1 MFGPVIRVHEAFT
14 GDWEADK
21 LKLEACAQKSFTAA
35 NAALHAQVIQTLFQ
49 HLTYD
54 TPAAPE
60 FPTRQGLIR
69 KVHDEIWP
77 IAHFSN
83 LYFKASPNVEISWHS
98 GNQSY
103 DATVT
108 DGRPETENSQVKYL
122 EVTTLQDA
130 EDAAL
135 LKQLAASDTGI
146 VSSEGDQRT
155 LQHSRKLE
163 KLKAVLRKKAKI
175 NYPEGT
181 VLLVY
186 TDEERFKSFYFG
198 YEPQQLDKQ
207 GDFEKVLRDNND
219 DLKRFL
225 DVVIYSR
232 KQIYCS
238 RLTLKQD
245 Q

>member
-1 MFGPVIRVHEAFT
+1 MFGPVITVHEEFT
-14 GDWEADK
+14 DDWDVDK
-21 LKLEACAQKSFTAA
+21 LKLETCAQKSFTAA

-49 HLTYD
+49 RLTFD

-60 FPTRQGLIR
+60 FPTRQGLLR

-103 DATVT
+103 DATVA
-108 DGRPETENSQVKYL
+108 DHRPETESSLVKYL

-130 EDAAL
+130 EDAEL

-146 VSSEGDQRT
+146 LCTEGDQQM

-163 KLKAVLRKKAKI
+163 KLEAVLRKKAKI

-186 TDEERFKSFYFG
+186 TDEERFKSFHFG
-198 YEPQQLDKQ
+198 YEPRQIDKQ
-207 GDFEKVLRDNND
+207 GDFKKVLSEKSE
-219 DLKRFL
+219 DLKHFL
-225 DVVIYSR
+225 DVVIYNR
-232 KQIYCS
+232 NQIYCS
-238 RLTLKQD
+238 LLPLKQD